1 MARGAGARGSGF
13 KLAALESFSGG
24 LNLRSDQ
31 FNLAPNESP
40 DLLNVAVDPR
50 GGIRMRDGV
59 DRRNA
64 TPLSA
69 DVKGMWGFHTGSGTN
84 AVMVNYGTKVAHSV
98 SSNFTDVAG
107 ITARTAGS
115 RVYGMTMNDVAYGVS
130 YDKPSFRWNGSAA
143 ADLGTTFDGTTGN
156 FPQAQ
161 YVEFWNNFAWAA
173 NTYEGSTAHKSRV
186 RWSNA

>member
-13 KLAALESFSGG
+13 RLTALESFSGG

-64 TPLSA
+64 TALSA

-84 AVMVNYGTKVAHSV
+84 AVMVNYGTKVAHSAT
-98 SSNFTDVAG
+98 SNFADLTG

-130 YDKPSFRWNGSAA
+130 YDKPSFRWNGTTA
-143 ADLGTTFDGTTGN
+143 ADLGTTLDGTDGN

-161 YVEFWNNFAWAA
+161 YVAFWNNFAFTA
-173 NTYEGSTAHKSRV
+173 NTYESATAYR
-186 RWSNA
+186 